1 MSYNE
6 HNMEIIS
13 FEQYDVF
20 TKVGDNTF
28 PDGDNTHSIPGGG
41 TEFSDI

>member
-1 MSYNE
+1 MYEKHEMNVVF
-6 HNMEIIS
+6 

-20 TKVGDNTF
+20 TKVGDNTSS
-28 PDGDNTHSIPGGG
+28 DGDDTHSIPGGG